1 MKTVK
6 VVWRWDDG
14 DEEFLEWWTAA
25 DSLTEKEAKEG
36 LLVSFVPHVRKHIVI
51 TEVSFK

>member
-6 VVWRWDDG
+6 VVWHWDDG
-14 DEEFLEWWTAA
+14 DEEFLEWWQAA

-51 TEVSFK
+51 SEVSFK